1 MPLHVIASSLKTER
15 SLSLS
20 YEAGNFWDLES
31 LAKCMKGESV
41 SWSGLYF
48 YYGLLFN
55 AADYFLCSFDALAG
69 DRRPTGQHRQRL

>member
-1 MPLHVIASSLKTER
+1 MPMLSSQFERMQKVMPLHVIASSLKTER

-41 SWSGLYF
+41 SWLGLYF
-48 YYGLLFN
+48 
-55 AADYFLCSFDALAG
+55 
-69 DRRPTGQHRQRL
+69 